1 MRFIR
6 FFEHRYLI
14 ADARLECGS
23 AEHISLFAVSVFG
36 CLVYV
41 VGVIVLFVYIMRLV
55 HQRRPRSKSGLAV
68 ITRDGEGVGREGREG
83 GGPRRRNHQGSSS
96 SPRRRPGRGGGGGG
110 ARGGGDGDRV
120 DILGTPVDIDEEE
133 MRIGSG
139 KLVLPPVMWATRYE
153 SYI

>member
-41 VGVIVLFVYIMRLV
+41 VGVIVLLGSVGVTHLIG
-55 HQRRPRSKSGLAV
+55 QRVRFGAANGMVLA
-68 ITRDGEGVGREGREG
+68 T
-83 GGPRRRNHQGSSS
+83 
-96 SPRRRPGRGGGGGG
+96 
-110 ARGGGDGDRV
+110 
-120 DILGTPVDIDEEE
+120 
-133 MRIGSG
+133 
-139 KLVLPPVMWATRYE
+139 VL
-153 SYI
+153 